1 MYKNVEYMGPNSW
14 YTYIRCNIRAFQ
26 RGFCFQYTFGR
37 FVIGEEAL
45 KIDYSRKA
53 TTTVNESY
61 VQLQKK
67 RAEQRLEFRMGFSTS
82 LKLYRAME

>member
-1 MYKNVEYMGPNSW
+1 MINNIDCVYKNVEYTKPNSW
-14 YTYIRCNIRAFQ
+14 YPYIRCNLSAFQ
-26 RGFCFQYTFGR
+26 TGFWFQYTFAW
-37 FVIGEEAL
+37 FVTGEEAL

-67 RAEQRLEFRMGFSTS
+67 ELS
-82 LKLYRAME
+82 KV